1 MLAPNQFQ
9 FRKTSCKHFPFLA
22 AQKPPIPARR
32 TAFTLIELL
41 VVIAI
46 IAILAAILFP
56 VFARARENARRS
68 SCQSNLK
75 QIGLGILQY
84 TQDYDEYMPVGT
96 TGNGAGGW
104 VGQVYPYV
112 KSLQIFICP
121 SDYSPTTTFPDQVK
135 CSYFMNGNLAGNFGV
150 ISPTNIAKMNA
161 SSLTVLA
168 GEVFSTTASPARIN
182 GASNPSTDIRS
193 PLCRWAEYAELTRR
207 VTSLDAWAIVRFWA
221 DLQPTVP
228 LWRLTW
234 KAPISWLADGHVKW
248 LRGEKVSNGQNN
260 NAGSTFPQG
269 STNAAYAAG
278 TENLAGYALTFSVS

>member
-1 MLAPNQFQ
+1 MQTLSLS
-9 FRKTSCKHFPFLA
+9 RRTKTSGS
-22 AQKPPIPARR
+22 ARK

-96 TGNGAGGW
+96 TGNGTGGW
-104 VGQVYPYV
+104 AGQIYPYV
-112 KSLQIFICP
+112 KSLQIFACP
-121 SDYSPTTTFPDQVK
+121 SDYSPASSFADTVK

-150 ISPTNIAKMNA
+150 ILPTNLAKMNA
-161 SSLTVLA
+161 SSVTVLA
-168 GEVFSTTASPARIN
+168 GEVFSTTASAARIS

-193 PLCRWAEYAELTRR
+193 PLADGLNTPNYAAGYFTGRMGNRPFLGGAATDSPAVATHLEG
-207 VTSLDAWAIVRFWA
+207 SNF
-221 DLQPTVP
+221 
-228 LWRLTW
+228 
-234 KAPISWLADGHVKW
+234 LACDGHVKW

>member
-1 MLAPNQFQ
+1 MQTLFTTRRP
-9 FRKTSCKHFPFLA
+9 A
-22 AQKPPIPARR
+22 ASNVAGK

-121 SDYSPTTTFPDQVK
+121 SDYSPATTFPNQVK
-135 CSYFMNGNLAGNFGV
+135 CSYFMNSNLANNFG
-150 ISPTNIAKMNA
+150 SLLPTNIAKMNA

-168 GEVFSTTASPARIN
+168 GEVFSTTASPARISN
-182 GASNPSTDIRS
+182 ASDPSADVRS
-193 PLCRWAEYAELTRR
+193 PFGDGLNTPNYAAGYFTGRMGNRPFLGGAATDSPAVATHLEGSNFL
-207 VTSLDAWAIVRFWA
+207 A
-221 DLQPTVP
+221 
-228 LWRLTW
+228 
-234 KAPISWLADGHVKW
+234 ADGHVKW

-260 NAGSTFPQG
+260 NAGSNYPQG